1 MKNLLSTLL
10 FFFISI
16 QINATTLDASDNNK
30 ITKHFN
36 AYVDNG
42 SLPNISI
49 LIKKDNKEIY
59 RHSHG
64 FADIDSGT
72 RVNNKTIYSSVNF
85 LTFGSSLI
93 SF

>member
-1 MKNLLSTLL
+1 MRNLLSTLL

-49 LIKKDNKEIY
+49 LIKKDNKEIPLDKII
-59 RHSHG
+59 SPEIPGPG
-64 FADIDSGT
+64 FAVFQQG
-72 RVNNKTIYSSVNF
+72 KH
-85 LTFGSSLI
+85 LSLI
-93 SF
+93 HI